1 MMIPMRLKVF
11 GEEPVGTKLSP
22 EFVEKKSISTILH
35 DYTGQVV
42 DVLLSIDVIFLNKY
56 ILKKK

>member
-22 EFVEKKSISTILH
+22 EFVEKKSISTILY

-56 ILKKK
+56 I

>member
-11 GEEPVGTKLSP
+11 GEEPVGTKLSQ

-56 ILKKK
+56 I

>member
-1 MMIPMRLKVF
+1 MMIPMRLNVF

-56 ILKKK
+56 I